1 MLCANPPPF
10 VWSFFAPPFR
20 VLAVIINEP
29 SFINLDV
36 YLIFI
41 CLILFLVVKIITN
54 KVDFVLKR
62 IALACICPF
71 LLI

>member
-1 MLCANPPPF
+1 MC
-10 VWSFFAPPFR
+10 V
-20 VLAVIINEP
+20 VHIIF
-29 SFINLDV
+29 FINLDV

-62 IALACICPF
+62 IVSVCICLF
-71 LLI
+71 C